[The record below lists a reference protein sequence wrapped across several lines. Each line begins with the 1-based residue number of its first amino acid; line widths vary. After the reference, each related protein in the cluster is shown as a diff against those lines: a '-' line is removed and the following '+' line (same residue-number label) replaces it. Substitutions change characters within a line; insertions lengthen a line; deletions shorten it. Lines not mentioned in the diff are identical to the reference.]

1 MFKNDPSIAPS
12 EEQDLATKTKV
23 KFKISKIIKQKGFTF
38 LSAEE
43 AKKGWKRKEEKDC
56 KALNTRPEG
65 LWYSRTSQKDLYWTR
80 EAGREN

>member
-12 EEQDLATKTKV
+12 EKQDLATKTKV
-23 KFKISKIIKQKGFTF
+23 KFKISKIIKQKVFTF

-43 AKKGWKRKEEKDC
+43 AKKGWKREEEKDC

>member
-12 EEQDLATKTKV
+12 EKQDLATKTKV
-23 KFKISKIIKQKGFTF
+23 KFKISKIIKQKVFTF
-38 LSAEE
+38 LLAEE
-43 AKKGWKRKEEKDC
+43 AKKGWKREEEKDC